1 MNCMLMLIAVAG
13 STWTLGEKHWMNV
26 RIESLKQKH
35 INSLHRT
42 VDIVAKERK
51 YFIMTR
57 APKLSDIHKLASES
71 SKAKLP
77 FYVACIN
84 NKVIGWANVTK
95 IPGPSR
101 KHVGELGMGLVPKY

>member
-77 FYVACIN
+77 FYVTCIGN
-84 NKVIGWANVTK
+84 RVIGWANVTRAK
-95 IPGPSR
+95 ALMFNR
-101 KHVGELGMGLVPKY
+101 VGKEFV

>member
-57 APKLSDIHKLASES
+57 APKLSDIHKLASEL
-71 SKAKLP
+71 SKTKLP
-77 FYVACIN
+77 FYVACVN
-84 NKVIGWANVTK
+84 NRVIGWANVTRAK
-95 IPGPSR
+95 ALMFNR
-101 KHVGELGMGLVPKY
+101 VGKEFV